1 MQMKTNTMKNMMTDL
16 NKRCNERKFMRES
29 TNKEFTE
36 IKSSKDS
43 SDVLEMRTHSFLR
56 SYVVIDGR
64 KYEVLSGF
72 PTDKSV
78 SISDKLRYL
87 ITGTNN

>member
-1 MQMKTNTMKNMMTDL
+1 MKTDTMKNMMTDL
-16 NKRCNERKFMRES
+16 NKRCNERKYMREL

-36 IKSSKDS
+36 IKSNKDS
-43 SDVLEMRTHSFLR
+43 SDVLEMRAHSFSR
-56 SYVVIDGR
+56 SHVIIDGR

-72 PTDKSV
+72 PTDKNE

>member
-1 MQMKTNTMKNMMTDL
+1 MQMKTNTMKKMMMDL
-16 NKRCNERKFMRES
+16 NKQCDERKYMREL

-36 IKSSKDS
+36 IKSNKDS
-43 SDVLEMRTHSFLR
+43 SDVLEMRTHRFSR
-56 SYVVIDGR
+56 SHIVIDGR

-72 PTDKSV
+72 PTDKDE

>member
-1 MQMKTNTMKNMMTDL
+1 MNTTKNMMTDL
-16 NKRCNERKFMRES
+16 NKRCNERKFMREL

-36 IKSSKDS
+36 IKSNKDS
-43 SDVLEMRTHSFLR
+43 SDVLEMRAHSFSR
-56 SYVVIDGR
+56 SHVIIDGR

-72 PTDKSV
+72 PTDKNE

>member
-1 MQMKTNTMKNMMTDL
+1 
-16 NKRCNERKFMRES
+16 MRES

-36 IKSSKDS
+36 IKSNKDS
-43 SDVLEMRTHSFLR
+43 SDVLEMRAHSFSR
-56 SYVVIDGR
+56 SHVIIDGR

-72 PTDKSV
+72 PTDKSE

>member
-1 MQMKTNTMKNMMTDL
+1 MLRNFTEMKNKTD
-16 NKRCNERKFMRES
+16 NF
-29 TNKEFTE
+29 
-36 IKSSKDS
+36 
-43 SDVLEMRTHSFLR
+43 DVLEMRTHNFLR
-56 SYVVIDGR
+56 SHVVIDGR

-72 PTDKSV
+72 PTDKNE

>member
-16 NKRCNERKFMRES
+16 NKRCNERKYMREQKDR
-29 TNKEFTE
+29 NFTE
-36 IKSSKDS
+36 MKNKTDNF
-43 SDVLEMRTHSFLR
+43 DVLEMRTHNFLR
-56 SYVVIDGR
+56 SHVVIDGR

-72 PTDKSV
+72 PTDKSE
-78 SISDKLRYL
+78 SITEKLRYL

>member
-1 MQMKTNTMKNMMTDL
+1 
-16 NKRCNERKFMRES
+16 MRES

-43 SDVLEMRTHSFLR
+43 SDVLEMRAHSFSR
-56 SYVVIDGR
+56 SHVIIDGR

-72 PTDKSV
+72 PTDKSE

>member
-1 MQMKTNTMKNMMTDL
+1 MKTNTMKNMMTDL
-16 NKRCNERKFMRES
+16 DKRCNERKYMREQKDR
-29 TNKEFTE
+29 NFTE
-36 IKSSKDS
+36 MKNKTDNF
-43 SDVLEMRTHSFLR
+43 DVLEMRTHSFLR
-56 SYVVIDGR
+56 SHVVIDGR

-72 PTDKSV
+72 PTDKNE

>member
-16 NKRCNERKFMRES
+16 NKRCNERKFMREL

-36 IKSSKDS
+36 IKSNKDS
-43 SDVLEMRTHSFLR
+43 SDVLEMRAHSFSR
-56 SYVVIDGR
+56 SHVIIDGR

-72 PTDKSV
+72 PTDKNE

>member
-1 MQMKTNTMKNMMTDL
+1 MQMKTNTMKKMMTDL
-16 NKRCNERKFMRES
+16 NKRCNKRKYMRE
-29 TNKEFTE
+29 
-36 IKSSKDS
+36 IKDKVFIETKKKIDN
-43 SDVLEMRTHSFLR
+43 SDVLELQTHSFLR
-56 SYVVIDGR
+56 SHVVIDGR

-72 PTDKSV
+72 PTDKKE

>member
-1 MQMKTNTMKNMMTDL
+1 MREIKNRVFTEMKNKT
-16 NKRCNERKFMRES
+16 
-29 TNKEFTE
+29 
-36 IKSSKDS
+36 DS
-43 SDVLEMRTHSFLR
+43 SDVLEMRAHSFSR
-56 SYVVIDGR
+56 SHIVIDGR

-72 PTDKSV
+72 PTDKKE

>member
-1 MQMKTNTMKNMMTDL
+1 MKEL
-16 NKRCNERKFMRES
+16 
-29 TNKEFTE
+29 TNKKFTE
-36 IKSSKDS
+36 IKSSKDNF
-43 SDVLEMRTHSFLR
+43 DVLDLRTHRFLR
-56 SYVVIDGR
+56 SHVVIDGR

-72 PTDKSV
+72 PTDNNE

>member
-1 MQMKTNTMKNMMTDL
+1 MRTKTDTMKNMMMDL
-16 NKRCNERKFMRES
+16 NKRCNERKYMRAL

-36 IKSSKDS
+36 MKNSKDNF
-43 SDVLEMRTHSFLR
+43 DVLEMRTHSFLR
-56 SYVVIDGR
+56 SHVVIDGR

-72 PTDKSV
+72 PTDKSE

>member
-1 MQMKTNTMKNMMTDL
+1 MKTNTMKNMMTDL
-16 NKRCNERKFMRES
+16 NKQCDERKYMRVL

-36 IKSSKDS
+36 IKNSQDS
-43 SDVLEMRTHSFLR
+43 SDVLEMRIHRFSR
-56 SYVVIDGR
+56 AHIVIDGR

-72 PTDKSV
+72 PTDKNE

>member
-1 MQMKTNTMKNMMTDL
+1 
-16 NKRCNERKFMRES
+16 MREIK
-29 TNKEFTE
+29 NRVFTE
-36 IKSSKDS
+36 TKNKIDNFY
-43 SDVLEMRTHSFLR
+43 VLEMRTHSFLR
-56 SYVVIDGR
+56 SHVVIDGR

-72 PTDKSV
+72 PTDKSE

>member
-1 MQMKTNTMKNMMTDL
+1 MKTNTMKNMMMDL
-16 NKRCNERKFMRES
+16 NKRCNERKYMREIK
-29 TNKEFTE
+29 NRVFTE
-36 IKSSKDS
+36 TKNKIDNF
-43 SDVLEMRTHSFLR
+43 DVREMRTHSFLR
-56 SYVVIDGR
+56 SHVVIDGR

-72 PTDKSV
+72 PTDKNE

>member
-1 MQMKTNTMKNMMTDL
+1 
-16 NKRCNERKFMRES
+16 MRAL

-36 IKSSKDS
+36 IKNSKDNF
-43 SDVLEMRTHSFLR
+43 DVLEMRTHRFSR
-56 SYVVIDGR
+56 AHIVIDGR
-64 KYEVLSGF
+64 KYEVLSDF
-72 PTDKSV
+72 PTDKSE

>member
-16 NKRCNERKFMRES
+16 NKRCNERKYMREL

-36 IKSSKDS
+36 IKNSKDNF
-43 SDVLEMRTHSFLR
+43 DVLEMRTHRFSR
-56 SYVVIDGR
+56 AHIVIDGR

-72 PTDKSV
+72 PTDKSE

>member
-1 MQMKTNTMKNMMTDL
+1 
-16 NKRCNERKFMRES
+16 MREL

-43 SDVLEMRTHSFLR
+43 SDVLEMCTHRFSR
-56 SYVVIDGR
+56 SHIVIDGR
-64 KYEVLSGF
+64 KCEVLSGF
-72 PTDKSV
+72 PTDKSE

>member
-1 MQMKTNTMKNMMTDL
+1 MKTNTMKNMMTDL
-16 NKRCNERKFMRES
+16 NKRCNERKYMREQ
-29 TNKEFTE
+29 KDRKFTE
-36 IKSSKDS
+36 MKNKTDNF
-43 SDVLEMRTHSFLR
+43 DVLEMRTHNFLR
-56 SYVVIDGR
+56 SHVVIGGR

-72 PTDKSV
+72 PTDKSE

>member
-1 MQMKTNTMKNMMTDL
+1 
-16 NKRCNERKFMRES
+16 MREL

-36 IKSSKDS
+36 INSNKDNFN
-43 SDVLEMRTHSFLR
+43 VLEMRTHSFSR
-56 SYVVIDGR
+56 SHVVIDGR

-72 PTDKSV
+72 PTDKNE

>member
-1 MQMKTNTMKNMMTDL
+1 MNTTKNMMTDL
-16 NKRCNERKFMRES
+16 NKRCNERKYMREL

-36 IKSSKDS
+36 IKSNKDS
-43 SDVLEMRTHSFLR
+43 SDVLEMRAHSFSR
-56 SYVVIDGR
+56 SHVIIDGR
-64 KYEVLSGF
+64 KHEVLSGF
-72 PTDKSV
+72 PTDKNE

>member
-1 MQMKTNTMKNMMTDL
+1 
-16 NKRCNERKFMRES
+16 MREIK
-29 TNKEFTE
+29 NRVFTE
-36 IKSSKDS
+36 TKNKIDN

-56 SYVVIDGR
+56 SHVVIDGR

-72 PTDKSV
+72 PTDKNE

>member
-1 MQMKTNTMKNMMTDL
+1 MQMKTNTMKKMMMDL
-16 NKRCNERKFMRES
+16 NKQCDERKYMREL

-36 IKSSKDS
+36 IKSNKDS
-43 SDVLEMRTHSFLR
+43 SDVLEMRAHSFSR
-56 SYVVIDGR
+56 SHVIIDGR

-72 PTDKSV
+72 PTDKNE

>member
-16 NKRCNERKFMRES
+16 NKQCNERKFMREQKDR
-29 TNKEFTE
+29 NFTE
-36 IKSSKDS
+36 MKNKTDNF
-43 SDVLEMRTHSFLR
+43 DVLEMRTHNFLR
-56 SYVVIDGR
+56 SHVVIDGR

-72 PTDKSV
+72 PTDKNE

>member
-1 MQMKTNTMKNMMTDL
+1 MKDL
-16 NKRCNERKFMRES
+16 NKRCNERKYMRVL

-36 IKSSKDS
+36 IKSSKDNF
-43 SDVLEMRTHSFLR
+43 DVLEMRTHNFLR
-56 SYVVIDGR
+56 SHVVIDGR

-72 PTDKSV
+72 PTDKNE

>member
-1 MQMKTNTMKNMMTDL
+1 MNTTKNMMTDL
-16 NKRCNERKFMRES
+16 NKRCNERKYMREL

-36 IKSSKDS
+36 IKSNKDS
-43 SDVLEMRTHSFLR
+43 SDVLEMRAHSFSR
-56 SYVVIDGR
+56 SHVIIDGR

-72 PTDKSV
+72 PTDKNE

>member
-1 MQMKTNTMKNMMTDL
+1 MSENNYCARLSPEELL
-16 NKRCNERKFMRES
+16 NMREL

-36 IKSSKDS
+36 INSSRDNF
-43 SDVLEMRTHSFLR
+43 DLFEMRTHNFLR
-56 SYVVIDGR
+56 SHVVIDGR
-64 KYEVLSGF
+64 NYEVLTGF
-72 PTDKSV
+72 PTDKKE

>member
-1 MQMKTNTMKNMMTDL
+1 MKTNTMKNMMMDL
-16 NKRCNERKFMRES
+16 NKRCNERKYMREL

-43 SDVLEMRTHSFLR
+43 SDVLEMRTHRFSR
-56 SYVVIDGR
+56 SHIVIDGR
-64 KYEVLSGF
+64 KCEVLSGF
-72 PTDKSV
+72 PTDKSE

>member
-1 MQMKTNTMKNMMTDL
+1 MNTTKNMMMDL
-16 NKRCNERKFMRES
+16 NKRCNERKYMREL

-36 IKSSKDS
+36 IKSNKDS
-43 SDVLEMRTHSFLR
+43 SDVLEIRTHNFLH
-56 SYVVIDGR
+56 SHVVIDGR

-72 PTDKSV
+72 PTDKNE